1 MKLCNTKKRYKMKK
15 KKLSFADV
23 CIVGKQNINDV
34 KVSIPYLWIVQRH
47 LKSIGQNLA
56 FLLVVHLVIPS
67 PSKKLWFVIQY
78 PAAITKYV
86 R

>member
-1 MKLCNTKKRYKMKK
+1 MKLCNTKKRYKMN

>member
-1 MKLCNTKKRYKMKK
+1 MKLCNTKKRYRMKK
-15 KKLSFADV
+15 NILFADV
-23 CIVGKQNINDV
+23 CIVGKQNIDNV
-34 KVSIPYLWIVQRH
+34 KISIPYLWIVQHH

-67 PSKKLWFVIQY
+67 PNKKLWFVIQC